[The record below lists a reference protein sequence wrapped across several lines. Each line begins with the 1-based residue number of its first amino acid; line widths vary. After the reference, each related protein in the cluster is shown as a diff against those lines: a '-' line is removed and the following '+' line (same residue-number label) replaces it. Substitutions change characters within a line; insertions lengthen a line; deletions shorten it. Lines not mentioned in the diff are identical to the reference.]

1 MGARGGE
8 QADCRWLA
16 ENGGR
21 GHAGLWFPVDILF
34 WHLMTPKSWFAVAHG
49 ANALTL
55 VVFSRIYLV
64 PSGSIKPL

>member
-34 WHLMTPKSWFAVAHG
+34 WHLMTPKS
-49 ANALTL
+49 
-55 VVFSRIYLV
+55 
-64 PSGSIKPL
+64 